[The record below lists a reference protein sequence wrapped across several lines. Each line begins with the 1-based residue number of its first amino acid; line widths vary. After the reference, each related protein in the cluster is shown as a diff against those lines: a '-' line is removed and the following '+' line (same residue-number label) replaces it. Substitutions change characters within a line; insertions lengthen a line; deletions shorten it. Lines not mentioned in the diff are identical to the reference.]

1 MNVRSQFASMTETTT
16 AANTPWWLAMIAGI
30 AAFIVGLLLLI
41 SPGMTLLVL
50 VQLLGAYWLVTGILA
65 FVSLCTD
72 RTLWGWKLVSG
83 VLGVLA
89 GLIVLRD
96 PLWSTILVPAV
107 LVVFLGI
114 DAFVLGVTQVMHAIS
129 GGGWG
134 LAILGI
140 LNVIFGLI
148 LLFNPFIGALL
159 LPLLLGIFGVV
170 GGALAA
176 IRAFVSRHQQA
187 PAQPPGAL
195 PA

>member
-1 MNVRSQFASMTETTT
+1 
-16 AANTPWWLAMIAGI
+16 
-30 AAFIVGLLLLI
+30 
-41 SPGMTLLVL
+41 
-50 VQLLGAYWLVTGILA
+50 
-65 FVSLCTD
+65 
-72 RTLWGWKLVSG
+72 
-83 VLGVLA
+83 
-89 GLIVLRD
+89 
-96 PLWSTILVPAV
+96 V

-187 PAQPPGAL
+187 PAHPPGAL

>member
-1 MNVRSQFASMTETTT
+1 MHSRFASMTETTT
-16 AANTPWWLAMIAGI
+16 AASRPWWLAMIAGI
-30 AAFIVGLLLLI
+30 TAFLVGLLLLI

-50 VQLLGAYWLVTGILA
+50 VQLLGSYWLVTGILA

-96 PLWSTILVPAV
+96 PLWSMILVPAV
-107 LVVFLGI
+107 LVIFLAI
-114 DAFVLGVTQVMHAIS
+114 DAFVLGMTQVIHAFSS
-129 GGGWG
+129 GSWG

-159 LPLLLGIFGVV
+159 LPILLGIFGVV

-187 PAQPPGAL
+187 PVQPPGAQ